1 MSKALK
7 QVQERKL
14 YNQQVS
20 QKIEEMDR
28 AEEKEKE
35 SRRRLTEMQV
45 SFLKD
50 QTTVEHL
57 AKRLVK
63 EADFMEGDLMYGT
76 RKDETAKPRPTA
88 VERSNVKSIFYKQ
101 R

>member
-1 MSKALK
+1 M
-7 QVQERKL
+7 
-14 YNQQVS
+14 
-20 QKIEEMDR
+20 
-28 AEEKEKE
+28 
-35 SRRRLTEMQV
+35 TEMQV